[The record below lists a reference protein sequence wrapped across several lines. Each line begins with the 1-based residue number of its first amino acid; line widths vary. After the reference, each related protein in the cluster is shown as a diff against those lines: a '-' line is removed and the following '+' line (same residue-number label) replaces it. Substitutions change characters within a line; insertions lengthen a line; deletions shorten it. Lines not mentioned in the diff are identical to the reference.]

1 MYLTSIFSL
10 PSMGYDN
17 IITTLL
23 GGVRSSPFVVEPG
36 KYRELIRYLRH
47 HNEENVRYGA
57 AGVLAESVDRFA
69 EQVTPYTHEALA
81 ESKTLSVHR
90 IS

>member
-1 MYLTSIFSL
+1 MA
-10 PSMGYDN
+10 YDN

-23 GGVRSSPFVVEPG
+23 GGIRSSPFVVEPG
-36 KYRELIRYLRH
+36 KYGELIRYHRH
-47 HNEENVRYGA
+47 HNEENLRYGA

-69 EQVTPYTHEALA
+69 EQVTPYTRKALA

-90 IS
+90 TS